1 MHLLH
6 KGLFASKGGAS
17 EGIRTPDPRFT
28 KALLCRLSYAGLCLA
43 VLMLKTDLGNL
54 LGNPGHRS
62 TILPINYSS
71 FITQLRQLT
80 DYIPGV
86 FNI

>member
-1 MHLLH
+1 
-6 KGLFASKGGAS
+6 
-17 EGIRTPDPRFT
+17 
-28 KALLCRLSYAGLCLA
+28 LA